1 MRHLSRSISM
11 DLDLLVLAAELP
23 DGVLIRFR
31 PFSEGDADMIRD
43 VYQHRHYDLL
53 DIRPGEVVFDV
64 GAHIGSFALR
74 AARMAGE
81 DGLVVAVEPERS
93 NYELLKRN
101 AEGTENIVPLR
112 MALSDFKGTG
122 RLSLAE
128 GTVAHSLVF
137 RRSASWEEV
146 PVSTMN
152 GLIEDLGIR
161 PDVVKID
168 AEGAALRILSCAESM
183 RCRKIA
189 IAAYHFPGEDLQVA
203 GMLRSM
209 GFVPKIVHVRASIYR
224 SPFAP
229 RVPVVTGE
237 MSGRV

>member
-1 MRHLSRSISM
+1 ME
-11 DLDLLVLAAELP
+11 LDRIVLAAELP
-23 DGVLIRFR
+23 DGALIRFR

-53 DIRPGEVVFDV
+53 DIRSGEVVFDV
-64 GAHIGSFALR
+64 GAHIGSFALK
-74 AARMAGE
+74 AARMVGE
-81 DGLVVAVEPERS
+81 DGLVVAMEPELS
-93 NYELLKRN
+93 NYELLRSN
-101 AEGTENIVPLR
+101 AEGMENIVPLR
-112 MALSDFKGTG
+112 VALSDFKGTG

-128 GTVAHSLVF
+128 GTVAHSLVL

-146 PVSTMN
+146 HVNTMD
-152 GLIEDLGIR
+152 GIIEELGIG

-189 IAAYHFPGEDLQVA
+189 IAAYHFPSEELQVA
-203 GMLRSM
+203 SRLRSM
-209 GFVPKIVHVRASIYR
+209 GFIPKVIHVRASVYR

-237 MSGRV
+237 MNGRV

>member
-1 MRHLSRSISM
+1 M
-11 DLDLLVLAAELP
+11 DLDRLVLGAELP

-74 AARMAGE
+74 AAGMVGE

-93 NYELLKRN
+93 NYELLRMN
-101 AEGTENIVPLR
+101 SEGMDSIIPLR
-112 MALSDFKGTG
+112 MALSDFRGTG
-122 RLSLAE
+122 RLFLAE

-137 RRSASWEEV
+137 RRSTSWDEV
-146 PVSTMN
+146 PVNTMN
-152 GLIEDLGIR
+152 GLIEELGIG

-168 AEGAALRILSCAESM
+168 AEGAALKILSCADRM

-189 IAAYHFPGEDLQVA
+189 IAAYHFPAEDLQVA
-203 GMLRSM
+203 GRLRSM
-209 GFVPKIVHVRASIYR
+209 GFMPNIIHVRASVYR

-229 RVPVVTGE
+229 SVPIVMGE
-237 MSGRV
+237 WRGNV

>member
-1 MRHLSRSISM
+1 M
-11 DLDLLVLAAELP
+11 DLDRLVLGAELP

-74 AARMAGE
+74 AAGMVGE

-93 NYELLKRN
+93 NYELLRMN
-101 AEGTENIVPLR
+101 SEGMDSIIPLR
-112 MALSDFKGTG
+112 MALSDFRGTG
-122 RLSLAE
+122 RLFLAE

-137 RRSASWEEV
+137 RRSTSWDVV
-146 PVSTMN
+146 PVNTMN
-152 GLIEDLGIR
+152 GLIEELGIG

-168 AEGAALRILSCAESM
+168 AEGAALKILSCADRM

-189 IAAYHFPGEDLQVA
+189 IAAYHFPAEDLQVA
-203 GMLRSM
+203 GRLRSM
-209 GFVPKIVHVRASIYR
+209 GFMPNIIHVRASVYR

-229 RVPVVTGE
+229 SVPIVTGE
-237 MSGRV
+237 WRGNV